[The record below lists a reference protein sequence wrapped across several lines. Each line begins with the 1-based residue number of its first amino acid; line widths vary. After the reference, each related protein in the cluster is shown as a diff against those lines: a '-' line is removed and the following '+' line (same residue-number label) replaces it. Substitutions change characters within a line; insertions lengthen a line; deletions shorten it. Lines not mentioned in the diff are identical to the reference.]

1 MAPAISVS
9 PTQDELQQIKDV
21 GISYVQAIGTQV
33 HQLTVDP
40 DQTPDKLALALNLIG
55 QSNTLLAALQTITV
69 DNMTA
74 ALADSGQAVDVIN
87 QCARTLADAIKT
99 SARIATTVAAVTAFI
114 NFVASLAAG
123 PSLSV
128 IATGKAFLSAAKA
141 AAA

>member
-1 MAPAISVS
+1 M
-9 PTQDELQQIKDV
+9 
-21 GISYVQAIGTQV
+21 QAIGTQV

>member
-33 HQLTVDP
+33 HKLTADP
-40 DQTPDKLALALNLIG
+40 EQTRDELALALNLIG

-74 ALADSGQAVDVIN
+74 ALADSGEAVDVIN

-128 IATGKAFLSAAKA
+128 ISTGRTFLSAAKA
-141 AAA
+141 AA